1 MFIDSVHGSFT
12 NVVGLPL
19 ALLFQMLRK
28 AGIDPLYNR
37 PAHGAL

>member
-1 MFIDSVHGSFT
+1 
-12 NVVGLPL
+12 LPL

-37 PAHGAL
+37 SRNGVR